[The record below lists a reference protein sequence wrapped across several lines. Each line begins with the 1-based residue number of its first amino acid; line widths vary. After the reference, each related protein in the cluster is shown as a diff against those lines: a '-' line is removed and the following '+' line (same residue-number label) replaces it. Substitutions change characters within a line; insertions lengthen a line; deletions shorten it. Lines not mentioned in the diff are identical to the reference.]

1 MNALPLADR
10 TALVTGAAAGIG
22 AAISRE
28 LAGLGATVVLA
39 DLDADAA
46 GKLAAELP
54 AARVL
59 EVDLDD
65 PAAVGRCADAA
76 ESADILVSN
85 AGITV
90 VERFSDS
97 DPAGWDRMWRI
108 NLRAPLQL
116 AHRLLTGMMRRG
128 FGRLVFISSD
138 SARVGAGGEV
148 IYSATKAGLHAA
160 AKSLARETARSGVT
174 CNVVCPGLIDT
185 SMLRGVARDNP
196 KVVDRLLSGIPQRR
210 FGTPDEVAGLVGYL
224 CIPRA
229 AYITGQVMSV
239 SGGVTMA

>member
-1 MNALPLADR
+1 MDALPLAGR
-10 TALVTGAAAGIG
+10 TALVTGAGAGIG

-28 LAGLGATVVLA
+28 LAGFGATVVLA
-39 DLDADAA
+39 DLDAAAA
-46 GKLAAELP
+46 GQLAAELP
-54 AARVL
+54 GARAL
-59 EVDLDD
+59 RVDLDD
-65 PAAVGRCADAA
+65 AAAVERCADAA
-76 ESADILVSN
+76 ESVDILVSN
-85 AGITV
+85 AGVTV

-97 DPAGWDRMWRI
+97 DPARWDRMWRV

-116 AHRLLTGMMRRG
+116 AHRLLPGMMQRG

-160 AKSLARETARSGVT
+160 AKSLAREAARGGVT

-185 SMLRGVARDNP
+185 GMLRGVAQDNP
-196 KVVDRLLSGIPQRR
+196 GVVDRLLSGIPQRR

-224 CIPRA
+224 CSPRA

>member
-1 MNALPLADR
+1 M
-10 TALVTGAAAGIG
+10 TGAAAGIG

-28 LAGLGATVVLA
+28 LAGFGATVVLA
-39 DLDADAA
+39 DLDAAAA
-46 GKLAAELP
+46 GQLAAELP
-54 AARVL
+54 GARAL
-59 EVDLDD
+59 RVDLDD
-65 PAAVGRCADAA
+65 AAAVERCADAA
-76 ESADILVSN
+76 ESVDILVSN
-85 AGITV
+85 AGVTV

-97 DPAGWDRMWRI
+97 DPARWDRMWRV

-116 AHRLLTGMMRRG
+116 AHRLLPGMMQRG

-160 AKSLARETARSGVT
+160 AKSLAREAARGGVT

-185 SMLRGVARDNP
+185 GMLRGVAQDNP
-196 KVVDRLLSGIPQRR
+196 GVVDRLLSGIPQRR

-224 CIPRA
+224 CSPRA

>member
-1 MNALPLADR
+1 MDVLPLAGR

-28 LAGLGATVVLA
+28 LTGFGATVVLA
-39 DLDADAA
+39 DLDAAAA
-46 GKLAAELP
+46 GQLAAELP
-54 AARVL
+54 AARAL
-59 EVDLDD
+59 QVDLDD
-65 PAAVGRCADAA
+65 AAAVERCADAA
-76 ESADILVSN
+76 ESVDILVSN

-116 AHRLLTGMMRRG
+116 AHRLLPGMMQRG

-160 AKSLARETARSGVT
+160 AKSLAREAARGGVT

-185 SMLRGVARDNP
+185 GMLRGVARANP
-196 KVVDRLLSGIPQRR
+196 GVVDRLLSGIPQRR

-224 CIPRA
+224 CCPRA

>member
-1 MNALPLADR
+1 MTELPLAGR

-22 AAISRE
+22 AAISGE
-28 LAGLGATVVLA
+28 LAGLGAAVLLA
-39 DLDADAA
+39 DVDAGAA

-54 AARVL
+54 AARVV

-65 PAAVGRCADAA
+65 PAAVDRCADAA
-76 ESADILVSN
+76 GPVDILVSN

-116 AHRLLTGMMRRG
+116 AHRLLPGMMERG

-160 AKSLARETARSGVT
+160 AKSLAREAARRGVT

-185 SMLRGVARDNP
+185 DMLRGVARDNP
-196 KVVDRLLSGIPQRR
+196 GVVDRLLGGIPQRR
-210 FGTPDEVAGLVGYL
+210 FGTPDEVASLACYL
-224 CIPRA
+224 CGPRA
-229 AYITGQVMSV
+229 AYVTGQVMSV

>member
-1 MNALPLADR
+1 MDALALAGR

-28 LAGLGATVVLA
+28 LAGLGVSVVLA

-46 GKLAAELP
+46 GKLAADLP
-54 AARVL
+54 AARAI

-65 PAAVGRCADAA
+65 PAAVERCADAA
-76 ESADILVSN
+76 GPVDILISN

-116 AHRLLTGMMRRG
+116 AHRLLPGMMQRG

-160 AKSLARETARSGVT
+160 AKSLARETARGGVT

-196 KVVDRLLSGIPQRR
+196 GVVDRLLSGIPQRR
-210 FGTPDEVAGLVGYL
+210 FGTPDEVAGLAGYL
-224 CIPRA
+224 CSPRA

>member
-1 MNALPLADR
+1 MDALPLAGR
-10 TALVTGAAAGIG
+10 TALVTGAGAGIG

-28 LAGLGATVVLA
+28 LAGLGAIVVLA
-39 DLDADAA
+39 DLDTDAA

-54 AARVL
+54 GARVQ

-65 PAAVGRCADAA
+65 PAAVECCASAA
-76 ESADILVSN
+76 GPADILVSN

-90 VERFSDS
+90 VERFNDT
-97 DPAGWDRMWRI
+97 DPARWDRMWRI

-116 AHRLLTGMMRRG
+116 AHRLLPGMMQRG

-160 AKSLARETARSGVT
+160 AKSLAREAARGGVT
-174 CNVVCPGLIDT
+174 SNVVCPGLIDT

-196 KVVDRLLSGIPQRR
+196 VVVDRLLAGIPQRR

-224 CIPRA
+224 CSPRA

>member
-1 MNALPLADR
+1 MDALPLADR
-10 TALVTGAAAGIG
+10 TALVTGAGAGIG

-39 DLDADAA
+39 DLDAAAA
-46 GKLAAELP
+46 GQLAAELP
-54 AARVL
+54 GARAL
-59 EVDLDD
+59 RVDLDD
-65 PAAVGRCADAA
+65 AAAVERCADAA
-76 ESADILVSN
+76 ESVDILVSN
-85 AGITV
+85 AGVTV

-97 DPAGWDRMWRI
+97 DPARWDRMWRV

-116 AHRLLTGMMRRG
+116 AHRLLPGMMQRG

-160 AKSLARETARSGVT
+160 AKSLAREAARGGVT

-185 SMLRGVARDNP
+185 GMLRGVAQDNP
-196 KVVDRLLSGIPQRR
+196 GVVDRLLSGIPQRR

-224 CIPRA
+224 CSPRA